1 MEIKEWKKVQITKQG
16 TLNAT
21 FTNEDGDLVQFVGAN
36 VVHKDLKQAM
46 QSMTPHLAL
55 LTEQREAMG
64 KDYPMLKNVRITD
77 DGDNIYKRLN
87 VDAVCFSD
95 NKIAVSGTRLAKSGV
110 IKVTTPL
117 VDTDDNDQYE
127 FVDDLSLDADAVKYE
142 AKEYINNRKW
152 GVVQASIEFE
162 SPFEGVEPQPV
173 AEADADAPK
182 KRGRKS
188 KKAA

>member
-1 MEIKEWKKVQITKQG
+1 MEIKEWKKIQITKQG

-55 LTEQREAMG
+55 LTEQREAMD

-95 NKIAVSGTRLAKSGV
+95 NKISVSGTRLAKSGV

-173 AEADADAPK
+173 AEADAPK